1 MTSDG
6 CEGGEA
12 QGVQGM
18 PEQKATAGRPR
29 IAELTDPQRRTL
41 EMLNKLIIRHKIPPT
56 MKELAAACD
65 VSVGT
70 IQDQVAQLVV
80 KGYVRKE
87 PHKARNL
94 TVLRTAVEEVTALVE
109 VPIVGSVAAGSPIWA
124 AENVI
129 GSVTVDSSVARGRC
143 FALRVI
149 GDSMLKANIR
159 SGDLVIVRQQQV
171 AEHGDIVVALL
182 DHEATVK
189 RLSIS
194 DEAIQL
200 LPENSK
206 YRPIVIAP
214 DQDFRIMGKVVAV
227 RSETEKRPS

>member
-1 MTSDG
+1 
-6 CEGGEA
+6 
-12 QGVQGM
+12 M

-41 EMLNKLIIRHKIPPT
+41 EMLQKLIIRHKIPPT
-56 MKELAAACD
+56 MKELAVACD

-94 TVLRTAVEEVTALVE
+94 TVLRTALEEVAALVE
-109 VPIVGSVAAGSPIWA
+109 VPIVGSVAAGAPIWA
-124 AENVI
+124 AENII
-129 GSVTVDSSVARGRC
+129 GSVTIDSTVARGRC

-159 SGDLVIVRQQQV
+159 SGDLVIVRQQPV

-182 DHEATVK
+182 DNEATVK

-194 DEAIQL
+194 DDAIQL
-200 LPENSK
+200 LPENAK
-206 YRPIVIAP
+206 YRPLVIDP

-227 RSETEKRPS
+227 RSESGKQSS

>member
-1 MTSDG
+1 
-6 CEGGEA
+6 
-12 QGVQGM
+12 M

-41 EMLNKLIIRHKIPPT
+41 EMLQKLIIRHKIPPT
-56 MKELAAACD
+56 MKELAVACD

-94 TVLRTAVEEVTALVE
+94 TVLRTALEEVAALVE
-109 VPIVGSVAAGSPIWA
+109 VPVVGAVAAGAPIWA
-124 AENVI
+124 AENII
-129 GSVTVDSSVARGRC
+129 GSVTVDSAVARGRC

-159 SGDLVIVRQQQV
+159 SGDLVIVRQQPV

-182 DHEATVK
+182 DNEATVK

-194 DEAIQL
+194 DDAIQL
-200 LPENSK
+200 LPENAK
-206 YRPIVIAP
+206 YRPLVIDP

-227 RSETEKRPS
+227 RSESGKQSS